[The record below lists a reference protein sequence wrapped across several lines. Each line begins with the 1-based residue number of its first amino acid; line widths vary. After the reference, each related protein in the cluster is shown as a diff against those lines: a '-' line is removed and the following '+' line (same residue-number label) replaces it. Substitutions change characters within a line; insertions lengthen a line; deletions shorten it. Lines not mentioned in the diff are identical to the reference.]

1 MKDFL
6 ISHVKYNLSVV
17 ERILQ
22 EESDS
27 MSTLFLVYSYP
38 LAETCFTH
46 SANRLHSEFMILK

>member
-6 ISHVKYNLSVV
+6 ISHVKYNLPVV

-27 MSTLFLVYSYP
+27 ISTLFLVFSYSFAELP
-38 LAETCFTH
+38 LYT
-46 SANRLHSEFMILK
+46 L